1 MLQITNL
8 TYDAYGRRFFDGANL
23 ALPPGTKAGLVGLN
37 GVGKSTL
44 FGLILGKSQPGGGE
58 ITTPKSWRVASVDQ
72 EIAASPQ
79 HLIDAVLAID
89 TRRENLLKAL
99 ETADPLHQAE
109 IHHDLYAI
117 GADRAPSKAAEI
129 LSGLGFS
136 TADLTRPISDFSG
149 GWRMRAA
156 LAGALLAE
164 PDLLLLDEPTNY
176 LDLEGALWLE
186 ARLKRYP
193 NAALMISHDRDL
205 LNESVDAI
213 VHVAGQKLDLYTG
226 NYDNFERM
234 RAEKARLNAANK
246 VKQEAERAHL
256 QSFVDRFRAKASKAA
271 QAQSR
276 MKRLEKLPPI
286 SATIEDRVAPFRIP
300 SPEKQL
306 APPILRLD
314 DVTIGY
320 DTGPV
325 ILRNVNIRLDPE
337 DRIGV
342 LGVNGAGKS
351 TFAKLLAGALTEKH
365 GTQWRDRRMTVAW
378 FHQHQIE
385 AMDPEDT
392 PLEMIRRARPE
403 ETEARRRGRLGSFG
417 MTVEKVETKVKD
429 LSGGERARLLLN
441 MVSMDGPHLLIL
453 DEPTNHLDIDSRRA
467 LLDALN
473 DYEGAVLIITHDRS
487 LIELVADKLW
497 LVNDGTVKP
506 YTGSMDDYAK
516 LVIERA
522 KTATREEAE
531 ATAKDKP
538 SNVNSKEARKAAAAA
553 RNAIAPLKKKADDL
567 ERQIEG
573 LGNQIKLLDL
583 KLADA
588 DIYVKQPAQAV
599 SLGKDKARLEDQLV
613 TLEGQWMEAAEVYEN
628 AKAEAGI

>member
-8 TYDAYGRRFFDGANL
+8 TYDAYGRRFFDGATL
-23 ALPPGTKAGLVGLN
+23 SLPPGTKAGLVGLN

-79 HLIDAVLAID
+79 HLIDAVLEID
-89 TRRENLLKAL
+89 TRRANLLKAL
-99 ETADPLHQAE
+99 ESADPMQQAE
-109 IHHDLYAI
+109 IHNDLYAI
-117 GADRAPSKAAEI
+117 GADRAPSRAAEI

-186 ARLKRYP
+186 SKLKRYP

-213 VHVAGQKLDLYTG
+213 VHVVGQKLDLYTG

-234 RAEKARLNAANK
+234 RAEKARLNSANAA
-246 VKQEAERAHL
+246 KQEAERAHL
-256 QSFVDRFRAKASKAA
+256 QAFVDRFRAKASKAS

-276 MKRLEKLPPI
+276 MKKLEKLPPI
-286 SATIEDRVAPFRIP
+286 AANIQDRVSPFRLP
-300 SPEKQL
+300 SPEKEL

-314 DVTIGY
+314 DASVGY
-320 DTGPV
+320 GDTV
-325 ILRNVNIRLDPE
+325 ILRHINIRLDPD

-351 TFAKLLAGALTEKH
+351 TFAKLLAGALTESH
-365 GTQWRDRRMTVAW
+365 GTQWRDRRMQVAW

-392 PLEMIRRARPE
+392 PLEMMRRARPDD
-403 ETEARRRGRLGSFG
+403 TESKRRARLGSFG

-441 MVSMDGPHLLIL
+441 MVAMDGPHLLIL

-473 DYEGAVLIITHDRS
+473 DFEGAALIITHDRS
-487 LIELVADKLW
+487 LVELVADKLW
-497 LVNDGTVKP
+497 LVNDGTVKT
-506 YTGSMDDYAK
+506 YTGTMDDYAK

-522 KTATREEAE
+522 KTATREEAQ
-531 ATAKDKP
+531 AAAKDKP
-538 SNVNSKEARKAAAAA
+538 ASVNSKDARKAAAAA

-567 ERQIEG
+567 ERQIEA
-573 LGNQIKLLDL
+573 LGNKIKLLDL
-583 KLADA
+583 KLGDA
-588 DIYVKQPAQAV
+588 NLYVKDPNGAV
-599 SLGKDKARLEDQLV
+599 VLGKEKAKLEADLV
-613 TLEGQWMEAAEVYEN
+613 KMEADWMDAAEVYET
-628 AKAEAGI
+628 AKTEAGL

>member
-8 TYDAYGRRFFDGANL
+8 VFDAYGRRFFNEATL
-23 ALPPGTKAGLVGLN
+23 SLPPGTKAGLVGLN

-44 FGLILGKSQPGGGE
+44 FKLILGQLQPGGGD
-58 ITTPKSWRVASVDQ
+58 ITTPKAWRIASVDQ

-79 HLIDAVLAID
+79 HLIDAVLALD
-89 TRRENLLKAL
+89 TRRAGLLKAL

-117 GADRAPSKAAEI
+117 QADRAPSKAAEI

-186 ARLKRYP
+186 ARLKRYA
-193 NAALMISHDRDL
+193 NAALLISHDRDL

-213 VHVAGQKLDLYTG
+213 VHVAGQKLELYTG

-234 RAEKARLNAANK
+234 RAERARLNAANR

-256 QSFVDRFRAKASKAA
+256 QAFVDRFRAKASKAA

-286 SATIEDRVAPFRIP
+286 ATTIEDRVAPFMIP
-300 SPEKQL
+300 SPEKPL
-306 APPILRLD
+306 APPILRLED
-314 DVTIGY
+314 ASVGY
-320 DTGPV
+320 DDKI
-325 ILRNVNIRLDPE
+325 ILRHINIRLDLD
-337 DRIGV
+337 DRIGI

-351 TFAKLLAGALTEKH
+351 TFAKLLAGALKESH
-365 GTQWRDRRMTVAW
+365 GEHWRDRRLTVGW

-392 PLEMIRRARPE
+392 PLEMIRRARPD
-403 ETEARRRGRLGSFG
+403 ETEARRRARLGSFG

-441 MVSMDGPHLLIL
+441 MVAMDAPHLLIL

-487 LIELVADKLW
+487 LIEMVADRLW

-506 YTGSMDDYAK
+506 YHGSMDDYAK
-516 LVIERA
+516 LVIERV
-522 KTATREEAE
+522 KTATRDDDDGPAE
-531 ATAKDKP
+531 RKAG
-538 SNVNSKEARKAAAAA
+538 VNSKEARKAAAAA
-553 RNAIAPLKKKADDL
+553 R
-567 ERQIEG
+567 
-573 LGNQIKLLDL
+573 
-583 KLADA
+583 
-588 DIYVKQPAQAV
+588 
-599 SLGKDKARLEDQLV
+599 
-613 TLEGQWMEAAEVYEN
+613 
-628 AKAEAGI
+628 

>member
-1 MLQITNL
+1 MLQITSL
-8 TYDAYGRRFFDGANL
+8 VFDAYGRRFFDGATL
-23 ALPPGTKAGLVGLN
+23 SLPPGTKAGLVGLN

-44 FGLILGKSQPGGGE
+44 FKLILGELQPGGGE
-58 ITTPKSWRVASVDQ
+58 ISMPKSWRVASVDQ
-72 EIAASPQ
+72 EIAASPV
-79 HLIDAVLAID
+79 HLMDEVLALD
-89 TRRENLLKAL
+89 TRRADLLKAL
-99 ETADPLHQAE
+99 ETADPMHQAE

-164 PDLLLLDEPTNY
+164 ADLLLLDEPTNY

-193 NAALMISHDRDL
+193 NAALIISHDRDL
-205 LNESVDAI
+205 LNQSVDAI
-213 VHVAGQKLDLYTG
+213 VHVGGQKLELYTG
-226 NYDNFERM
+226 GYDSFERL
-234 RAEKARLNAANK
+234 RAEKARLNAANQ

-256 QSFVDRFRAKASKAA
+256 QAFVDRFRAKASKAA

-286 SATIEDRVAPFRIP
+286 SATLEDRVAPFIIP
-300 SPEKQL
+300 SPEKKL
-306 APPILRLD
+306 SPPVLRLEDASVGYDGKPILRH
-314 DVTIGY
+314 I
-320 DTGPV
+320 
-325 ILRNVNIRLDPE
+325 NIRLDTE

-351 TFAKLLAGALTEKH
+351 TFAKLLAGALTEMH
-365 GTQWRDRRMTVAW
+365 GVQWRDRRLTVGW

-392 PLEMIRRARPE
+392 PLEMIRRARPD
-403 ETEARRRGRLGSFG
+403 ETEARRRSRLGSFG
-417 MTVEKVETKVKD
+417 MGATKVETKCKD

-441 MVSMDGPHLLIL
+441 MVAMEAPHLLIL

-487 LIELVADKLW
+487 LIEMVADKLW
-497 LVNDGTVKP
+497 LVDGGTVKT
-506 YTGSMDDYAK
+506 YNGSMEDYAK
-516 LVIERA
+516 LVIERV
-522 KTATREEAE
+522 KTATREEA
-531 ATAKDKP
+531 ALDAPAKGA
-538 SNVNSKEARKAAAAA
+538 NVNSKEARKAAAAA

-573 LGNQIKLLDL
+573 ISNQIKLLDL
-583 KLADA
+583 KLADPNLYK
-588 DIYVKQPAQAV
+588 DQAK
-599 SLGKDKARLEDQLV
+599 SIALGKDKAKLEGDMVRLEGD
-613 TLEGQWMEAAEVYEN
+613 WMVAAETYEN
-628 AKAEAGI
+628 AKAEAGV

>member
-8 TYDAYGRRFFDGANL
+8 TYDAYGRRFFDGATL
-23 ALPPGTKAGLVGLN
+23 SLPPGTKAGLVGLN

-79 HLIDAVLAID
+79 HLIDAVLEID
-89 TRRENLLKAL
+89 TRRANLLKAL
-99 ETADPLHQAE
+99 ETADPMQQAE
-109 IHHDLYAI
+109 IHNDLYAI
-117 GADRAPSKAAEI
+117 GADRAPSRAAEI

-186 ARLKRYP
+186 SKLKRYP

-213 VHVAGQKLDLYTG
+213 VHVVGQRLDLYTG

-234 RAEKARLNAANK
+234 RAEKARLNAANAA
-246 VKQEAERAHL
+246 KQEAERAHL
-256 QSFVDRFRAKASKAA
+256 QAFVDRFRAKASKAS

-276 MKRLEKLPPI
+276 MKKLEKLPPI
-286 SATIEDRVAPFRIP
+286 AANIQDRVAPFRLP
-300 SPEKQL
+300 SPEKEL

-314 DVTIGY
+314 DASVGY
-320 DTGPV
+320 GDTV
-325 ILRNVNIRLDPE
+325 ILRHINIRLDPD

-351 TFAKLLAGALTEKH
+351 TFAKLLAGALTESH
-365 GTQWRDRRMTVAW
+365 GTQWRDRRMQVAW

-392 PLEMIRRARPE
+392 PLEMMRRARPDD
-403 ETEARRRGRLGSFG
+403 TESKRRARLGSFG

-441 MVSMDGPHLLIL
+441 MVAMDGPHLLIL

-473 DYEGAVLIITHDRS
+473 DFEGAVLIITHDRS
-487 LIELVADKLW
+487 LVELVADKLW
-497 LVNDGTVKP
+497 LVDQGTVKTF
-506 YTGSMDDYAK
+506 TGTMDDYAK

-522 KTATREEAE
+522 KTATREEAQ
-531 ATAKDKP
+531 AAAKDKP
-538 SNVNSKEARKAAAAA
+538 ASVNSKDARKAAAAA

-567 ERQIEG
+567 ERQIEA
-573 LGNQIKLLDL
+573 LGNKIKLLDL
-583 KLADA
+583 KLGDA
-588 DIYVKQPAQAV
+588 NIYVKDPNGAV
-599 SLGKDKARLEDQLV
+599 ARGKEKAKLEADLV
-613 TLEGQWMEAAEVYEN
+613 KMEADWMDAAEVYET
-628 AKAEAGI
+628 AKTEAGL

>member
-8 TYDAYGRRFFDGANL
+8 TFDAYGRRFFDGATL
-23 ALPPGTKAGLVGLN
+23 TLTPGTKAGLVGLN

-44 FGLILGKSQPGGGE
+44 FKLIQGHYQAGGGD
-58 ITTPKSWRVASVDQ
+58 ITTPKAWRVASVEQ
-72 EIAASPQ
+72 EMAASPQ
-79 HLIDAVLAID
+79 HLIDAVLSID

-99 ETADPLHQAE
+99 ETADPIHQAE
-109 IHHDLYAI
+109 IHADLYAVS
-117 GADRAPSKAAEI
+117 ADRAPSRAAEI
-129 LSGLGFS
+129 LAGLGFS
-136 TADLTRPISDFSG
+136 TADLTRPIAAFSG

-193 NAALMISHDRDL
+193 NAALIISHDRDL

-213 VHVAGQKLDLYTG
+213 VHVAGQKLELYTG
-226 NYDNFERM
+226 GYDDFERM
-234 RAEKARLNAANK
+234 RAEKARLQAASR

-286 SATIEDRVAPFRIP
+286 ADTIEDRVAPFILP
-300 SPEKQL
+300 SPEKPL
-306 APPILRLD
+306 APPILRLEE
-314 DVTIGY
+314 VSVGY
-320 DTGPV
+320 DDKI
-325 ILRNVNIRLDPE
+325 ILRDITLRLDLD
-337 DRIGV
+337 DRIGI

-351 TFAKLLAGALTEKH
+351 TFAKMIAGALKEKH
-365 GTQWRDRRMTVAW
+365 GTHWRDRRLTVGW

-385 AMDPEDT
+385 ALDPEDT
-392 PLEMIRRARPE
+392 PLEMMRRARPD
-403 ETEARRRGRLGSFG
+403 ETESKRRARLGSFG
-417 MTVEKVETKVKD
+417 MRVDKVETKCKD

-441 MVSMDGPHLLIL
+441 MVAMDAPHLLIL

-467 LLDALN
+467 LLEALN

-487 LIELVADKLW
+487 LIEMVADRLW

-506 YTGSMDDYAK
+506 YTGTMDEYSK

-522 KTATREEAE
+522 KTATQGDEPVEKKQAG
-531 ATAKDKP
+531 
-538 SNVNSKEARKAAAAA
+538 VNSKDARKAAAAA
-553 RNAIAPLKKKADDL
+553 RNAIAPLKKTADEL
-567 ERQIEG
+567 ERQIETIS
-573 LGNQIKLLDL
+573 NKIKLLDL
-583 KLADA
+583 KLGDA
-588 DIYVKQPAQAV
+588 DLYVKDQAKAI
-599 SLGKDKARLEDQLV
+599 SYGKEKAKLEEDMV
-613 TLEGQWMEAAEVYEN
+613 ALESKWMIAAETYET

>member
-8 TYDAYGRRFFDGANL
+8 VFDAYGRRFFDGATL
-23 ALPPGTKAGLVGLN
+23 SLPPGTKAGLVGLN

-44 FGLILGKSQPGGGE
+44 FKLILGELQPGGGD
-58 ITTPKSWRVASVDQ
+58 ISMPKSWRVASVDQ
-72 EIAASPQ
+72 EIAASPV
-79 HLIDAVLAID
+79 HLIDEVLALD
-89 TRRENLLKAL
+89 VRRADLLKAL
-99 ETADPLHQAE
+99 ETADPMHQAE

-164 PDLLLLDEPTNY
+164 ADLLLLDEPTNY

-193 NAALMISHDRDL
+193 NAALIISHDRDL
-205 LNESVDAI
+205 LNQSVDAI
-213 VHVAGQKLDLYTG
+213 VHVGAQKLELYTG
-226 NYDNFERM
+226 GYDSFERL
-234 RAEKARLNAANK
+234 RAEKARLNAANQ

-256 QSFVDRFRAKASKAA
+256 QAFVDRFRAKASKAA

-286 SATIEDRVAPFRIP
+286 SATLEDRVAPFIIP
-300 SPEKQL
+300 SPEKKL
-306 APPILRLD
+306 APPVLRLEDASVGYDGKPILRHM
-314 DVTIGY
+314 
-320 DTGPV
+320 
-325 ILRNVNIRLDPE
+325 NIRLDTD

-351 TFAKLLAGALTEKH
+351 TFAKLLAGALTEMH
-365 GTQWRDRRMTVAW
+365 GVQWRDRRLTVGW

-392 PLEMIRRARPE
+392 PLEMIRRARPD
-403 ETEARRRGRLGSFG
+403 ETEAKRRSRLGSFG
-417 MTVEKVETKVKD
+417 MGATKVETKCKD

-441 MVSMDGPHLLIL
+441 MVAMEAPHLLIL

-487 LIELVADKLW
+487 LIEMVADKLW
-497 LVNDGTVKP
+497 LVDEGTVKT
-506 YTGSMDDYAK
+506 YNGSMEDYAK
-516 LVIERA
+516 LVIERV
-522 KTATREEAE
+522 KTATREEAGE
-531 ATAKDKP
+531 TKDKGP
-538 SNVNSKEARKAAAAA
+538 SVNSKEARKAAAAA

-567 ERQIEG
+567 ERQIEVIS
-573 LGNQIKLLDL
+573 NQIKLLDL
-583 KLADA
+583 KLADPELYK
-588 DIYVKQPAQAV
+588 DQAK
-599 SLGKDKARLEDQLV
+599 SITLGKDKSKLEADMVRLEG
-613 TLEGQWMEAAEVYEN
+613 EWMTAAETYEN
-628 AKAEAGI
+628 AKADAGV

>member
-8 TYDAYGRRFFDGANL
+8 TYDAYGRRFFDGATL
-23 ALPPGTKAGLVGLN
+23 SLTPGTKAGLIGLN

-44 FGLILGKSQPGGGE
+44 FKLILGRAQPGGGE
-58 ITTPKSWRVASVDQ
+58 ITTPKAWRVASVDQ

-79 HLIDAVLAID
+79 HLIDAVLEID
-89 TRRENLLKAL
+89 TRRHNLLKAL
-99 ETADPLHQAE
+99 ETADPIHQAE

-117 GADRAPSKAAEI
+117 GADRAPAKAAEI

-136 TADLTRPISDFSG
+136 NADLTRPISAFSG

-186 ARLKRYP
+186 SRLKRYP

-213 VHVAGQKLDLYTG
+213 VHVVGQKLDLYTG

-234 RAEKARLNAANK
+234 RAEKARLNAANRA
-246 VKQEAERAHL
+246 KQEAERAHL

-276 MKRLEKLPPI
+276 MKKLEKLPPI
-286 SATIEDRVAPFRIP
+286 AATVEDRVAPFILP
-300 SPEKQL
+300 SPEKEL

-314 DVTIGY
+314 DASVGY
-320 DTGPV
+320 GDTV
-325 ILRNVNIRLDPE
+325 ILRHINMRLDPD

-351 TFAKLLAGALTEKH
+351 TFAKLLAGALTESH

-392 PLEMIRRARPE
+392 PLEMMRRARPE
-403 ETEARRRGRLGSFG
+403 ETESRRRARLGSFG

-441 MVSMDGPHLLIL
+441 MVAMDGPHLLIL

-497 LVNDGTVKP
+497 LVNDGTVKT

-516 LVIERA
+516 LVVERA
-522 KTATREEAE
+522 KTATREEAQ
-531 ATAKDKP
+531 ANAKEKP
-538 SNVNSKEARKAAAAA
+538 ANVNTKDARKAAAAA
-553 RNAIAPLKKKADDL
+553 RNAIAPLKKKADEL
-567 ERQIEG
+567 ERQIETT
-573 LGNQIKLLDL
+573 GNQIKLLDL
-583 KLADA
+583 KLGDP
-588 DIYVKQPAQAV
+588 DIYSKRPQEAV
-599 SLGKDKARLEDQLV
+599 SLGKDKARLEEKLV
-613 TLEGQWMEAAEVYEN
+613 ALEAEWMEAAEVYET
-628 AKAEAGI
+628 AKAEVGI